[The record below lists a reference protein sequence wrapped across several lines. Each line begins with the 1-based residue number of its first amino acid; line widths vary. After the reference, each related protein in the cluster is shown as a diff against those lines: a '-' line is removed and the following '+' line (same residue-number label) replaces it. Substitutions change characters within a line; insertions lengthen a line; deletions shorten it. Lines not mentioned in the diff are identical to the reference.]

1 MIRVHN
7 SSSRGPISH
16 ENTIRNGGGQAAA
29 AFLTLIRNGDCSCAL
44 ITAQRPGQKSEVLLL
59 EIVNNAHLQHCTCG
73 DCPQDGVQCITA
85 MIKLVLVQERD
96 DVAVGAGVDGDG
108 DGGVPQDSVHS
119 GVGGS
124 KQWHHSRFVQFLK
137 QEIREAF
144 SLGSWC
150 SPSYDDPLRLTFGEK
165 ALPLCKTS

>member
-1 MIRVHN
+1 
-7 SSSRGPISH
+7 
-16 ENTIRNGGGQAAA
+16 
-29 AFLTLIRNGDCSCAL
+29 
-44 ITAQRPGQKSEVLLL
+44 
-59 EIVNNAHLQHCTCG
+59 
-73 DCPQDGVQCITA
+73 

-108 DGGVPQDSVHS
+108 DGGVPRDSVHS

-124 KQWHHSRFVQFLK
+124 KQWHRGRFVQFLK
-137 QEIREAF
+137 QEISEAF

-150 SPSYDDPLRLTFGEK
+150 SPSHDDPLGLTFGEK

>member
-1 MIRVHN
+1 MHN
-7 SSSRGPISH
+7 CNDKACAGTRERG
-16 ENTIRNGGGQAAA
+16 
-29 AFLTLIRNGDCSCAL
+29 
-44 ITAQRPGQKSEVLLL
+44 
-59 EIVNNAHLQHCTCG
+59 
-73 DCPQDGVQCITA
+73 
-85 MIKLVLVQERD
+85 
-96 DVAVGAGVDGDG
+96 VAVGAGVDGDG

-150 SPSYDDPLRLTFGEK
+150 SPSHDDPLASGTDFWRESIATV
-165 ALPLCKTS
+165 